1 MDVITDVSWI
11 ASWLKIVIITG
22 IIVCGIEIFNN
33 LLLLSCLILI
43 LGYSVKVNNNYCK
56 DMYHSLQRSRYM
68 AFVLLILVISL
79 ISSQGWLYRLEQ
91 DGSPQA
97 KQLLDRFVA
106 RASELKIPVC
116 DREIIIIIVVHS

>member
-56 DMYHSLQRSRYM
+56 DMYHGLQRSRYM

-79 ISSQGWLYRLEQ
+79 TGMALQIGTGW
-91 DGSPQA
+91 
-97 KQLLDRFVA
+97 
-106 RASELKIPVC
+106 
-116 DREIIIIIVVHS
+116 